1 MAIGIASAQ
10 ILVRCVQRVITV
22 PLFAR
27 SIGNGNS
34 KDPSFWC
41 VLRLRQRR
49 RVFQPDRLASDDDTI
64 RDETDCAALE
74 TKMHRSTLIALVA
87 TLALGACAIP
97 AVVDSF
103 TAPEANL
110 PAMKTYAWKP
120 GEFVLPQFPE
130 PGLAATADEQLRN
143 AVEAELAK
151 LGYKRVDDAATAD
164 FLVSVHVAGQR
175 RLVVEERP
183 RVGAPSPNQVL
194 SPSGPP
200 LPAAS
205 EMPRT
210 QSVRDGTVTVFAHDR
225 AGGALLWRGT
235 VEAEGKVGSNRAM
248 VRKAVQFARDI
259 VRQFPEHQR

>member
-1 MAIGIASAQ
+1 
-10 ILVRCVQRVITV
+10 
-22 PLFAR
+22 
-27 SIGNGNS
+27 
-34 KDPSFWC
+34 
-41 VLRLRQRR
+41 
-49 RVFQPDRLASDDDTI
+49 
-64 RDETDCAALE
+64 
-74 TKMHRSTLIALVA
+74 MHRSTWIALVA

-120 GEFVLPQFPE
+120 GDFTLPQFPE
-130 PGLAATADEQLRN
+130 PGLAATADQQLRS
-143 AVEAELAK
+143 AIEAELAR
-151 LGYKRVDDAATAD
+151 LGYQRIEDAGAAD
-164 FLVSVHVAGQR
+164 FLVGVNVAGQR

-225 AGGALLWRGT
+225 ATDTLLWRGT
-235 VEAEGKVGSNRAM
+235 VEAEGKVGSNRTM

-259 VRQFPEHQR
+259 VRQFPERTTP